1 MSDLPSQP
9 NSDLPD
15 FHVLGPDPE
24 PPGLRS
30 AALLAQ
36 LALRT

>member
-1 MSDLPSQP
+1 MNDLPSQP

-24 PPGLRS
+24 PLGLR
-30 AALLAQ
+30 AEAVIAQ
-36 LALRT
+36 VALRP